1 METNVQMLLWECKER
16 EGGGREKEG
25 EGEGRGREK
34 GGGGRREGEGE
45 GEGRE
50 KGGGRKKGGRR
61 EGGGRGKKR
70 GGKWKESFNLTDLTR
85 VYVLDDEVPP
95 SSPLGGHTVRVEE
108 NPGSCTS
115 C

>member
-1 METNVQMLLWECKER
+1 MGR
-16 EGGGREKEG
+16 REKE
-25 EGEGRGREK
+25 
-34 GGGGRREGEGE
+34 GGGRREEGE
-45 GEGRE
+45 RRE
-50 KGGGRKKGGRR
+50 K

-85 VYVLDDEVPP
+85 VHVLDNEVPP
-95 SSPLGGHTVRVEE
+95 SSPPLGGHTVRLEE